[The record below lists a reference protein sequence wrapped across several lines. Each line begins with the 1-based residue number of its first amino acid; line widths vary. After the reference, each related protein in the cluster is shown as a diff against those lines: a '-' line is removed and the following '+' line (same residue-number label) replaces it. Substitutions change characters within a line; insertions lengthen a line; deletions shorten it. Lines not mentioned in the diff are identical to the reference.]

1 MTLFETQDASPPSQD
16 VELLAV
22 EAELLG
28 IKDGRDRFGRVL
40 RDTIDQLLDGE
51 RTGRF
56 DPEKLFK
63 TEKTHAGTLVEINL
77 QREFEFAN
85 GQDMDYR
92 IAGVDVDCKFSKDLG
107 GWMIPPEALDEIC
120 LLVWA
125 DDRKSLWSAGLF
137 RAETSKLT
145 QSGTRTRKGNRDKK
159 LRLNKENLHLV
170 RWLWHN
176 VELTENI
183 LLHLPTNI
191 RDRILASSS
200 GQARINELFRLVQGR
215 RIGRGTVR
223 TVARQLDYMARIRED
238 GGTSRAR
245 PRLRQEGIIILGEG
259 LEHAVIAKE
268 LGGPVPQK
276 GEFVSFRIARAQPH
290 HAAKPSTYLWGDH
303 WVVADPD
310 DPVEELLLPLPKREG
325 GRKRT

>member
-1 MTLFETQDASPPSQD
+1 MLFDLGEQSPVSKD
-16 VELLAV
+16 GELLAV
-22 EAELLG
+22 EAELLR
-28 IKDGRDRFGRVL
+28 IKGGRDRFGRVL
-40 RDTIDQLLDGE
+40 RDTFDQLLDGE

-56 DPEKLFK
+56 DPQALSK

-77 QREFEFAN
+77 QREFEFDN

-92 IAGVDVDCKFSKDLG
+92 IAGIDVDCKFSKDLG

-125 DDRKSLWSAGLF
+125 DDRKSLWSAGLL
-137 RAETSKLT
+137 RAEASKLT
-145 QSGTRTRKGNRDKK
+145 QSGATTRKGNRDKK

-170 RWLWHN
+170 RWLWKD
-176 VELTENI
+176 VELIENI
-183 LLHLPTNI
+183 LLHLNPDI
-191 RDRILASSS
+191 RNSILGFSS

-238 GGTSRAR
+238 GGTTRAR

-259 LEHAVIAKE
+259 LEHGVIAKE
-268 LGGPVPQK
+268 LGGPIPQK
-276 GEFVSFRIARAQPH
+276 GEFVSFRIARARPH
-290 HAAKPSTYLWGDH
+290 HAAKPATTLWGEH
-303 WVVADPD
+303 WVVAEPD
-310 DPVEELLLPLPKREG
+310 DPVEKLLPLPKSESR
-325 GRKRT
+325 RQKRA